1 MKTAAELAAR
11 IDAAGDADTAAALAK
26 YFQVKP
32 GGYGEGDRFCG
43 VKLSALRALV
53 KPYAGLPLA
62 ELERLLASEIHEH
75 RLAALVLMADRAG
88 RTLRPRSLDPEGLA
102 ELHDVYLR
110 NPRYINNWDLVD
122 CSAPDLVGGYLL
134 DEPRTE
140 LRELVGSDSVWER
153 RIGLVATHRLIFAG
167 EAADTYALAALVL
180 DDRHDLIHK
189 AAGWMLREAGKR
201 VDEAELLAFLDTNAE
216 RMPRTMLRY
225 AIERLPPEVRRGYLR
240 RT

>member
-1 MKTAAELAAR
+1 MTAAELAAT
-11 IDAAGDADTAAALAK
+11 IDAASDADTAAALAA

-53 KPYAGLPLA
+53 KPYAELPPA

-75 RLAALVLMADRAG
+75 RLAALVLIAG
-88 RTLRPRSLDPEGLA
+88 RAARAVRPRSLDPDGLA
-102 ELHDVYLR
+102 ELHDLYLR
-110 NPRYINNWDLVD
+110 NTRYINNWDLVD
-122 CSAPDLVGGYLL
+122 CSAPDVVGGYLL
-134 DEPRTE
+134 DKPRTE

-153 RIGLVATHRLIFAG
+153 RIGLVATQRLIGAG
-167 EAADTYALAALVL
+167 ETADTYALAALVL

-201 VDEAELLAFLDTNAE
+201 VDEAELLAFLDCYAG

-225 AIERLPPEVRRGYLR
+225 AIERLAPEVRRSYLR
-240 RT
+240 RR